1 MKKNRC
7 LGLFVF
13 FTDILIILLCVY
25 LIPERQRIF
34 FYESRINSA
43 VFYSIIFCGINVFNN
58 VYFSFYKIYSPYL
71 AKKTIQ
77 AYFVFILLILFILW
91 RTNAESNHVA
101 FSYQYILFLFV
112 YIPILTSLSRLF
124 FILVRKKLRI
134 MNPERLH
141 NLLVIG
147 DTKLV
152 NLIYY
157 QMASKMRTDYKLVG
171 FYSDDIPEEKDI
183 ASLCLGKIEDV
194 KINNNFKYVHYILCS
209 LGIYNRNPV
218 IQQVLNDADN
228 NMAKVHFVET
238 DFVYNNQT
246 MILDYN
252 SIMPVFSTRKEPLDD
267 DKNFIIKRFFDLI
280 IAFLVNVLI
289 LSWLIPIIGLL
300 IKLESK
306 GPVFFIQKRTG
317 YNNHEFNCLK
327 FRSMYVN
334 DKCDKVQATKNDKR
348 TTKIG
353 RFLRKTNLDEM
364 PQFINVLK
372 GEMSIVGPRPHMV
385 AHTEYYSKEIE
396 KYMVRQYVL
405 PGITGWAQ
413 VMGCRGETKKE
424 EDMARRV
431 HHDIWYL
438 ENWTIWLDL
447 KIIVLTIIQ
456 VIKGDP
462 KAY

>member
-1 MKKNRC
+1 MGENRS
-7 LGLFVF
+7 LGLSVF
-13 FTDILIILLCVY
+13 FTDFLIISFGVY
-25 LIPERQRIF
+25 FIPEHQRIF

-43 VFYSIIFCGINVFNN
+43 VFYSILFCGINVFNN
-58 VYFSFYKIYSPYL
+58 VYFSFHKIDSSHL
-71 AKKTIQ
+71 AKKIIQ
-77 AYFVFILLILFILW
+77 VYSIFIFVIFFILW
-91 RTNAESNHVA
+91 RISAESNHLD
-101 FSYQYILFLFV
+101 FGYKYILFLFV
-112 YIPILTSLSRLF
+112 YIPILTSLSRLL
-124 FILVRKKLRI
+124 FILIRKKWRT
-134 MNPERLH
+134 MNPERRQ

-147 DTKLV
+147 DIKLV
-152 NLIYY
+152 NLIYD
-157 QMASKMRTDYKLVG
+157 QQASKMQTDYNLIG
-171 FYSDDIPEEKDI
+171 FYSDEIPKEKDL
-183 ASLCLGKIEDV
+183 ADLCLGKIEDV
-194 KINNNFKYVHYILCS
+194 NINNNSKYVNYILCS

-228 NMAKVHFVET
+228 CMAKVHFVET

-246 MILDYN
+246 MMLDYN

-267 DKNFIIKRFFDLI
+267 DKNFTIKRLFDII
-280 IAFLVNVLI
+280 IAIMVNIFI
-289 LSWLIPIIGLL
+289 LSWLIPVIGLL
-300 IKLESK
+300 IRLESK

-317 YNNHEFNCLK
+317 YDNHEFNCLK
-327 FRSMYVN
+327 FRSMYIN
-334 DKCDKVQATKNDKR
+334 NEANKSQATKDDIR

-353 RFLRKTNLDEM
+353 KFLRKTNLDEM

-372 GEMSIVGPRPHMV
+372 GDMSIVGPRPHMI

-396 KYMVRQYVL
+396 MYMVRQYVL

-431 HHDIWYL
+431 HYDIWYL
-438 ENWTIWLDL
+438 ENWTIWLDI

>member
-1 MKKNRC
+1 MGKNRG

-13 FTDILIILLCVY
+13 LTDFLIISLGVSF
-25 LIPERQRIF
+25 IPEHQRIF
-34 FYESRINSA
+34 LNESTINSA
-43 VFYSIIFCGINVFNN
+43 VFYSILFCGINVFNN
-58 VYFSFYKIYSPYL
+58 VYFSFYKIHSTYI
-71 AKKTIQ
+71 AKKTTKG
-77 AYFVFILLILFILW
+77 YFIFILIVFFILIF
-91 RTNAESNHVA
+91 THFESINII
-101 FSYQYILFLFV
+101 FSYQYILLFFV
-112 YIPILTSLSRLF
+112 YIPALISLSRLF
-124 FILVRKKLRI
+124 FILARKKLRT
-134 MNPERLH
+134 MNPERLQK
-141 NLLVIG
+141 LLVIG

-152 NLIYY
+152 NLIHN
-157 QMASKMRTDYKLVG
+157 QLFTEMQTDYELVG
-171 FYSDDIPEEKDI
+171 FYSDELPKDR
-183 ASLCLGKIEDV
+183 ALADLCLGKIEDV

-209 LGIYNRNPV
+209 LGVYNRNPF
-218 IQQVLNDADN
+218 IQKVLNDADN

-246 MILDYN
+246 MVLDYN
-252 SIMPVFSTRKEPLDD
+252 SIIPVFSTRKEPLDD
-267 DKNFIIKRFFDLI
+267 DNNFIIKRVVDFL
-280 IAFLVNVLI
+280 IAFIVNLLL
-289 LSWLIPIIGLL
+289 LSWMIPIIGLL

-306 GPVFFIQKRTG
+306 GPVFFVQKRTG
-317 YNNHEFNCLK
+317 YNNHEFSCIK

-334 DKCDKVQATKNDKR
+334 GDADRVQATKNDKR
-348 TTKIG
+348 TTIIG

-372 GEMSIVGPRPHMV
+372 GDMSVVGPRPHMV

-413 VMGCRGETKKE
+413 VMGCRGETKE
-424 EDMARRV
+424 QEDMARRV
-431 HHDIWYL
+431 RHDIWYL

-456 VIKGDP
+456 EFKGDS

>member
-1 MKKNRC
+1 MGKNRS

-13 FTDILIILLCVY
+13 FTDFLIISLGVY
-25 LIPERQRIF
+25 LIPEHQRIF
-34 FYESRINSA
+34 FYESRLNSA
-43 VFYSIIFCGINVFNN
+43 IFYSILFCGINVFNN
-58 VYFSFYKIYSPYL
+58 VYSSFHKIYLQTL
-71 AKKTIQ
+71 AKKVLQ
-77 AYFVFILLILFILW
+77 GYFIFILLIVFILW
-91 RTNAESNHVA
+91 RISAESNHV
-101 FSYQYILFLFV
+101 YLGYNYRLFLFV
-112 YIPILTSLSRLF
+112 YIPVFTSFSRLF
-124 FILVRKKLRI
+124 FILVRKKMRELS
-134 MNPERLH
+134 PEKPYK
-141 NLLVIG
+141 LLVIG

-152 NLIYY
+152 NLIYD
-157 QMASKMRTDYKLVG
+157 QLTSKMRINYSLVG
-171 FYSDDIPEEKDI
+171 YYSDEIPEAKNLAD
-183 ASLCLGKIEDV
+183 LYLGKLEDV
-194 KINNNFKYVHYILCS
+194 KINNNFQYVHYILCS
-209 LGIYNRNPV
+209 LGEYNRNPF
-218 IQQVLNDADN
+218 IQKVLNDADN
-228 NMAKVHFVET
+228 NMAKVHFIET

-246 MILDYN
+246 MMLDYN
-252 SIMPVFSTRKEPLDD
+252 SVIPVFSTRKEPLDD
-267 DKNFIIKRFFDLI
+267 DQNFTTKRFFDFI
-280 IAFLVNVLI
+280 ISFFVNVFI

-317 YNNHEFNCLK
+317 YDNHEFNCLK

-334 DKCDKVQATKNDKR
+334 DEANKAQATKNDKR

-372 GEMSIVGPRPHMV
+372 GDMSIVGPRPHMI

-431 HHDIWYL
+431 QHDIWYL

-447 KIIVLTIIQ
+447 KIIILTIIQ